1 MKNVAKIAAIVLAVL
16 VALSLIFGFFA
27 NSLSPFSPVLGEVRV
42 VAQQRVCWS
51 GSIGDSTKQGCGS
64 AVYQVEGDLGF
75 IVAVVQKQDAE
86 MLPLTVEIWI
96 DNEMRDTAT
105 TTASY
110 GLVTVQG

>member
-27 NSLSPFSPVLGEVRV
+27 NSLSPTLVLGEVRV

-75 IVAVVQKQDAE
+75 VVAVVQKQDAE